1 MASNESYA
9 SLTTVQQGK
18 LMQAISEV
26 RDIEDPE
33 QARNAVWE
41 LKVFLDMLEAY
52 KFITPTAQTR
62 YVEGLN
68 SAFEGRRK
76 QKK

>member
-1 MASNESYA
+1 MAATQSQIDNLVALLDGY
-9 SLTTVQQGK
+9 VQKGGHH
-18 LMQAISEV
+18 LNV
-26 RDIEDPE
+26 NVLP
-33 QARNAVWE
+33 WE